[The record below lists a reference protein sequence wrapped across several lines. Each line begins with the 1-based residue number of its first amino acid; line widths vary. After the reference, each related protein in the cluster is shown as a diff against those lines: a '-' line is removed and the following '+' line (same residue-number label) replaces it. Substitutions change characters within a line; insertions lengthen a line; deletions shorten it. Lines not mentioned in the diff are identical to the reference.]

1 MPRWKRLTEALRPD
15 DGSAPLEFIMAGL
28 ILLVP
33 LVYLVIAMANI
44 QGASLAAAGAARQAA
59 RVYVTAPN
67 AAAAGERM
75 RRAVAVALTDYG
87 VDATSASIT
96 VRCSPKPS
104 VCLTRNGSVTVTV
117 GARAALPLVPSA
129 LDLDSAASVAV
140 RAVAT
145 QTVSRF
151 WVGQE

>member
-1 MPRWKRLTEALRPD
+1 MRRWRRLTEVLRRD
-15 DGSAPLEFIMAGL
+15 DGSAPLEFITAGL

-75 RRAVAVALTDYG
+75 RRAVTVALTDYG
-87 VDATSASIT
+87 VDATTASIT

-104 VCLTRNGSVTVTV
+104 VCLTRSGSVTVTI
-117 GARAALPLVPSA
+117 GARAGLPLMPSA

-145 QTVSRF
+145 QPVSRF